1 MSALLNVVDH
11 DAAEPLAPFVD
22 AKSYDEEASRS
33 LAIDLCNRKFA
44 ALKADQRVQWAL
56 ENLPGNHVLT
66 SSFGAQAAVSL
77 HLITQVEPN
86 IPVVL
91 VDTGYLFPETY
102 RFVDDLTARL
112 KINLKVYRAELS
124 PAWQES
130 RHGQRWTKGLEGLDA
145 YNEENKVEPMRRAL
159 RELGVNT
166 WFAGLRR
173 NQTES
178 RSQIE
183 YLEVVGRTLEGSSDR
198 GLDRSRRLPLPHEA
212 QPALPPALGKGLC
225 VDRRLPQH
233 APDSRSRDGRRDALL
248 RLEARVRDPRDQPR
262 RPLTGSE
269 LTQTRNAR
277 RPARPSPSFR
287 R

>member
-22 AKSYDEEASRS
+22 VKSYDEETSRS
-33 LAIDLCNRKFA
+33 HAIEHCNRKFA

-77 HLITQVEPN
+77 HLITQIEPN

-102 RFVDDLTARL
+102 RFIDELTTRL

-124 PAWQES
+124 PAWQET
-130 RHGQRWTKGLEGLDA
+130 RYGQRWTKGLTGLDA
-145 YNEENKVEPMRRAL
+145 YNQENKVEPMRRAL

-183 YLEVVGRTLEGSSDR
+183 YLQWSAGRWKVHTIADWTDRDVYRYLTKHNLPYHPLWEKGYVSIGDYHSTRPIQEVATADETRFF
-198 GLDRSRRLPLPHEA
+198 GLRRECGIHEIN
-212 QPALPPALGKGLC
+212 LGDL
-225 VDRRLPQH
+225 
-233 APDSRSRDGRRDALL
+233 
-248 RLEARVRDPRDQPR
+248 
-262 RPLTGSE
+262 
-269 LTQTRNAR
+269 
-277 RPARPSPSFR
+277 
-287 R
+287 

>member
-22 AKSYDEEASRS
+22 AKSYDEEASRK

-159 RELGVNT
+159 RELGANT

-183 YLEVVGRTLEGSSDR
+183 YLKWSSGRWKVHPIADWTDRDVYRYLTKHNLPYHPLWEKGYVSIGDYHSTRPIHEVATADETRFF
-198 GLDRSRRLPLPHEA
+198 GLKRECGIHEIN
-212 QPALPPALGKGLC
+212 LGDL
-225 VDRRLPQH
+225 
-233 APDSRSRDGRRDALL
+233 
-248 RLEARVRDPRDQPR
+248 
-262 RPLTGSE
+262 
-269 LTQTRNAR
+269 
-277 RPARPSPSFR
+277 
-287 R
+287 